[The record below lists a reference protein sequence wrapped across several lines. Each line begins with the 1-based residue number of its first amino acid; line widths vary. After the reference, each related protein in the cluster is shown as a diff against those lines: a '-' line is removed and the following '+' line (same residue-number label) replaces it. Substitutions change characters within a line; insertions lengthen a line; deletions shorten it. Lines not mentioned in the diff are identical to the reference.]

1 MTNEKFDAW
10 CREATKGIRYKPDR
24 KAVYQ
29 ELMDHLEERRDSL
42 LAKNL
47 SPTQATV
54 SALDSMGS
62 AQELA
67 PQLAVIH
74 RPWLGYLFSAVRFA
88 AIVLLI
94 ISVLTYGTIGVNV
107 LFDLI
112 STRGFNSLSVNYGPL
127 EYYDQPDV
135 SDSSDGYL
143 FRVSEVGMYENGDF
157 LAFELEVLYWPWME
171 QANISYRLWAID
183 SNGNYYPSRIEA
195 EYQDVPKVT
204 TDGGQYSDCFGITS
218 MKILEFDK
226 TAQWVELHYDRDG
239 RDIVLRIDLTGGDG
253 L

>member
-10 CREATKGIRYKPDR
+10 CREATKDIRYKPDR
-24 KAVYQ
+24 KAVHK
-29 ELMDHLEERRDSL
+29 ELMDHLEEHREHL
-42 LAKNL
+42 MAEGL
-47 SPTQATV
+47 SPVQATV
-54 SALDSMGS
+54 SAIDSMGS
-62 AQELA
+62 AQEIA
-67 PQLAVIH
+67 PQLAAIH

-94 ISVLTYGTIGVNV
+94 FSVFTYGFIGVSV

-112 STRGFNSLSVNYGPL
+112 STRNFNSIPANYGPL
-127 EYYDQPDV
+127 EYYDRHNV

-143 FRVSEVGMYENGDF
+143 FRVTEVGIVEDGNI
-157 LAFELEVLYWPWME
+157 LAFDLEVLYWPWME
-171 QANISYRLWAID
+171 HANIAYRLWAID
-183 SNGNYYPSRIEA
+183 SNGNYYPSRMEA

-204 TDGGQYSDCFGITS
+204 TSGGQYSNCFGITS

-239 RDIVLRIDLTGGDG
+239 RDIVLRIDLTGGEDA
-253 L
+253 